1 LLPFVCSDIIPHE
14 PPSDV
19 ICFDFVPQLLSLLQ
33 NPTIMTAEN
42 LVIDIDNPLTPY
54 TNQGNILS
62 EALSGCVYHK
72 AYNQLI
78 TDPTTQLFDHII
90 QWID

>member
-1 LLPFVCSDIIPHE
+1 
-14 PPSDV
+14 
-19 ICFDFVPQLLSLLQ
+19 LLSLLQ

-62 EALSGCVYHK
+62 EALSGCVYQK

-78 TDPTTQLFDHII
+78 MDPTTQLFDPII